1 MSASVKRVSFAWV
14 ILLLVAGCRQVEP
27 TATPLPPTPTQIAV
41 APSDTPLP
49 ATATPMP
56 PTARPTL
63 ALTDTPPPATPVPPE
78 TPTAKPAA
86 VPYEVIDRVPYVE
99 GGDPAQTLSIYLPE
113 TESRQP
119 LTLVVQS
126 GASIPHFVKHFAGQG
141 YVIVSFDSRDDSYQE
156 EIQDAFCA
164 LAWTHANAGS
174 YGIQPDSIV
183 TVGGSMWGGN
193 AAILG
198 LVDDPAPFL
207 AGCPHPWPE
216 GTSVRGVVTLAG
228 VFDYS
233 EEADFFHG
241 FIDSI
246 AGFMG
251 GTQEEVPD
259 TWADASAITWVK
271 GNEPAFLLLHGT
283 SDVNVDAHQSAKF
296 ASALEKA
303 GVEVE
308 LVLVSGTD
316 HGGITRHWQAF
327 EAAEAFLVRL
337 SARTETGASPMDRPQ
352 PTAAPP
358 LALSHD
364 TASQVELLHTLD
376 GHSDRII
383 DLVFSGDGAYVASS
397 SLDRTI
403 KLWDVVNWQEVHTFS
418 MSKVGFNGIALSP
431 DGRLLASADAIWDV
445 ESGQVV
451 HTLEE
456 GRDVPGPVA
465 FSPDGATLA
474 IALESRAI
482 KLWDVVSGEVVRT
495 FTEQPDNVT
504 FRIVFS
510 PDGALLAAGVHG
522 GMVRLWDVASG
533 RIAGTLQYGD
543 ESGDVHDVAF
553 SPDGSVLASG
563 GTDSTVRLWDVTRGQ
578 LLHTLRH
585 GNGLYGVA
593 ISPDGSLVASAVC
606 DRTVKLWDVASGRL
620 LRSLP
625 HADEVMSVAFSP
637 DGTLLV
643 SGGYD
648 NKIYLWGVSR

>member
-1 MSASVKRVSFAWV
+1 MSASVRRVAFALV
-14 ILLLVAGCRQVEP
+14 VLFLVAGCTQVEP
-27 TATPLPPTPTQIAV
+27 TAIPLPPTATQIAV

-63 ALTDTPPPATPVPPE
+63 ALTDTPRPATPIPTD
-78 TPTAKPAA
+78 TPTPKPAA
-86 VPYEVIDRVPYVE
+86 VPYEVIDSVPYVE

-113 TESRQP
+113 MESRQP
-119 LTLVVQS
+119 LTLFVQG

-141 YVIVSFDSRDDSYQE
+141 YLIVSFNSRDDSYQE

-164 LAWTHANAGS
+164 LAWTYANADT

-198 LVDDPAPFL
+198 LVDDPSPFL

-241 FIDSI
+241 FIDAVSS
-246 AGFMG
+246 FMG
-251 GTQEEVPD
+251 GTPEQLPD
-259 TWADASAITWVK
+259 TWADASAITWVE
-271 GNEPAFLLLHGT
+271 GHEPAFLLLHGT
-283 SDVNVDAHQSAKF
+283 GDVNVDAHQSVKF
-296 ASALEKA
+296 ASALEEA

-327 EAAEAFLVRL
+327 EAVEAFLVRL
-337 SARTETGASPMDRPQ
+337 SARTEAKLSPMDSPQ
-352 PTAAPP
+352 PNAASP
-358 LALSHD
+358 LYLSRD
-364 TASQVELLHTLD
+364 TADQVELLHTLD
-376 GHSDRII
+376 GHSDRVI
-383 DLVFSGDGAYVASS
+383 DLAFSGDGACLASS

-403 KLWDVVNWQEVHTFS
+403 KLWRVVNWQEVHAFS

-445 ESGQVV
+445 ESGQVI
-451 HTLEE
+451 HTLER

-465 FSPDGATLA
+465 FSPDGSTLA
-474 IALESRAI
+474 VALESQAI
-482 KLWDVVSGEVVRT
+482 KLWDVANGEVVRI
-495 FTEQPDNVT
+495 FTEQQDNVT
-504 FRIVFS
+504 FRIVFA
-510 PDGALLAAGVHG
+510 PDGALLAVGVHG
-522 GMVRLWDVASG
+522 GMVRLWDVERG
-533 RIAGTLQYGD
+533 QIAGTLQYGD

-563 GTDSTVRLWDVTRGQ
+563 GTDSTVRLWDVASGR

-585 GNGLYGVA
+585 GDGLYGVA
-593 ISPDGSLVASAVC
+593 ISPDGSLVASAGC

-625 HADEVMSVAFSP
+625 HDDEVMAVAFSP
-637 DGTLLV
+637 DGTLLA

-648 NKIYLWGVSR
+648 TKIYLWGLSR